1 MLGGGGCGGWGG
13 LGGGEEL
20 TEIQSGKKQ
29 ECSERKARAHGQ
41 HSRTDRNSR
50 WQLGNDNGEKQ
61 KQEP

>member
-1 MLGGGGCGGWGG
+1 MNGICLGGGG
-13 LGGGEEL
+13 GGGEL

-29 ECSERKARAHGQ
+29 ECSERKARALAHGQ